1 MPSVPVNLTNRCF
14 VYRGRGWVMGTP
26 AVSYQTG
33 GLRLGSSQ
41 QSAVSAACTAVREA
55 LTAHG
60 IEAQMLGAVPGV
72 AAFHAV
78 LQHVLRR
85 QAADAGTESARR
97 SDLAGRAARVAGLGI
112 ELVGDTTAVA
122 NAVRPTA

>member
-1 MPSVPVNLTNRCF
+1 
-14 VYRGRGWVMGTP
+14 MGAP

-33 GLRLGSSQ
+33 GLRVGSSQ

-60 IEAQMLGAVPGV
+60 IEAPMLGEVPGA

-85 QAADAGTESARR
+85 QAADASTESARR
-97 SDLAGRAARVAGLGI
+97 SDLAGRAARAAVLGI